1 MFQVTRAVR
10 HLDGRFWKAQCCAA
24 ISWFA
29 GRWLDNASF
38 PDRWLDNG
46 PDESTGGIS
55 VEKLLLYTDSNSILN
70 FVSFKSTFDCNYT
83 FSIYLEP
90 KEIPVG
96 GKSIVKV

>member
-55 VEKLLLYTDSNSILN
+55 VEKLLLYTEFFRGIS
-70 FVSFKSTFDCNYT
+70 K
-83 FSIYLEP
+83 EP